1 MHPRRSTAGDAPS
14 SSNLLQRLASRLA
27 RTPDRPALRFKERGI
42 WRTLTWRDW
51 SLHGRRLAAGLV
63 AELGVRRGERVAIW
77 AESRAE
83 WAICDVAVTMAGAV
97 SVPIYP
103 GATAEQA
110 AAILADSGAVVIL
123 AERPAVIAPF
133 LGQAE
138 LAGVRALVAFDAE
151 ARGADAPGA
160 PRRLDLDALEA
171 AGGAAEAA
179 AAAELTAIAADTRP
193 SDDFTWVY
201 TSGTTGEPKGAVL
214 SHGAMVHECWAL
226 GHAIPVDTRDEQLMV
241 LPLAHVFARH
251 MLWGAI
257 EHGAVTAFGEGP
269 ARFELNIQEIAPTYF
284 GAVPRLYERAYNQL
298 LTEIN
303 LGSSIRRGAFEWC
316 LQVGREVSALR
327 QRGRALPARL
337 AVKAEAAE
345 RMLFARVRQRL
356 GGRLRFC
363 ISGGAPL
370 SRDVAELFHTLG
382 ILVLEGYGLTETCGA
397 THVNRP
403 DRYRFGTVGP
413 GLPGVE
419 ARLGADGE
427 ILVRGPTVMSRYHGR
442 PDETAAVIDADGWFH
457 TGDLGELADGFLRIT
472 GRKKDLIVTAGG
484 KKVAPQLLEKRLG
497 AADGI
502 AQAMVYGDGRPFLVA
517 LIAVDEATM
526 MALSEREGLGCRSY
540 GDLARS
546 TRVRQIVQ
554 EHIDRL
560 NAGLAAFEQIRRFA
574 ILPLPLS
581 QQAGE
586 LTVTHKLR
594 RRVIAERHAE
604 LLESLYLGHPS
615 PPGLPGIAG
624 PPGVPWSAGG
634 PPGEGAEAPEKTP

>member
-1 MHPRRSTAGDAPS
+1 
-14 SSNLLQRLASRLA
+14 
-27 RTPDRPALRFKERGI
+27 
-42 WRTLTWRDW
+42 
-51 SLHGRRLAAGLV
+51 
-63 AELGVRRGERVAIW
+63 
-77 AESRAE
+77 
-83 WAICDVAVTMAGAV
+83 
-97 SVPIYP
+97 
-103 GATAEQA
+103 
-110 AAILADSGAVVIL
+110 
-123 AERPAVIAPF
+123 
-133 LGQAE
+133 
-138 LAGVRALVAFDAE
+138 
-151 ARGADAPGA
+151 
-160 PRRLDLDALEA
+160 
-171 AGGAAEAA
+171 
-179 AAAELTAIAADTRP
+179 
-193 SDDFTWVY
+193 
-201 TSGTTGEPKGAVL
+201 
-214 SHGAMVHECWAL
+214 
-226 GHAIPVDTRDEQLMV
+226 
-241 LPLAHVFARH
+241 
-251 MLWGAI
+251 
-257 EHGAVTAFGEGP
+257 
-269 ARFELNIQEIAPTYF
+269 
-284 GAVPRLYERAYNQL
+284 
-298 LTEIN
+298 
-303 LGSSIRRGAFEWC
+303 
-316 LQVGREVSALR
+316 
-327 QRGRALPARL
+327 
-337 AVKAEAAE
+337 
-345 RMLFARVRQRL
+345 
-356 GGRLRFC
+356 
-363 ISGGAPL
+363 
-370 SRDVAELFHTLG
+370 
-382 ILVLEGYGLTETCGA
+382 
-397 THVNRP
+397 VNRP